1 MSKFG
6 KSVLAG
12 MAALFLIGQTVVTT
26 SAQAHSGTTSSK
38 EIQSAMQSENKKKEM
53 EARSIDHVRLIG
65 AFNLPHEMTYKGTVV
80 GGFSGITYNPH
91 NNKWL
96 IISDDRSYH
105 NPARLYEAKINYNFR
120 GFQTVNLVD
129 ITYLKQ
135 PGNTVYPNK
144 NQFLSSTE
152 GIVADPESIRFDP
165 QNRSIWY
172 TSEGDRSLGLNPFIR
187 QATPDGSFISELP
200 LTETAIMDEQYEKG
214 FRNNLALEGSTFS
227 ADGETY
233 WTAMEGPL
241 LQDDA
246 IPTPESG
253 ALSRIT
259 QYDREGNVL
268 AEYAYPIDAIPEQ
281 PGDGKHADN
290 GVTEILAINDQELLV
305 LERASVQA
313 EDGSYSNYVRVY
325 KINVNGATDISSMES
340 IDKENIIP
348 FQKELV
354 VNLNTL
360 ALDKVDNVEGMTW
373 GKKLPNGNDTLVLVS
388 DNNFNRSQITQ
399 IIAVEIIPEDK

>member
-1 MSKFG
+1 
-6 KSVLAG
+6 
-12 MAALFLIGQTVVTT
+12 
-26 SAQAHSGTTSSK
+26 
-38 EIQSAMQSENKKKEM
+38 
-53 EARSIDHVRLIG
+53 
-65 AFNLPHEMTYKGTVV
+65 
-80 GGFSGITYNPH
+80 
-91 NNKWL
+91 
-96 IISDDRSYH
+96 
-105 NPARLYEAKINYNFR
+105 
-120 GFQTVNLVD
+120 
-129 ITYLKQ
+129 LKQ
-135 PGNTVYPNK
+135 ADNTVYPNL
-144 NQFLSSTE
+144 NQFLSGTE

-165 QNRSIWY
+165 QNSSIWY

-187 QATPDGSFISELP
+187 QAAPDGSFISELP

-214 FRNNLALEGSTFS
+214 FRNNLALEGSAFS

-241 LQDDA
+241 LQDDT
-246 IPTPESG
+246 IPTPKSG

-268 AEYAYPIDAIPEQ
+268 TEYAYPIDAIPEQ
-281 PGDGKHADN
+281 PGEGKHADN
-290 GVTEILAINDQELLV
+290 GVTEILAVNAQELLV
-305 LERASVQA
+305 LERASVQSD
-313 EDGSYSNYVRVY
+313 DGNFNNYVRVY

-340 IDKENIIP
+340 IDKENITP
-348 FQKELV
+348 LQKELV

-399 IIAVEIIPEDK
+399 IIAVEVIPEDK